1 MWINPLKIAFRTLL
15 KNKFHSFINLAGLV
29 TGMTACWLI
38 AVFVRNELGYDRFL
52 DKAERI
58 FQVNISA
65 NFGGSAFLTS
75 NTPPPAG
82 SALQTEYPEIQ
93 AYTRMFQ
100 VGDVAVGR
108 ENPQSEK
115 QFTETGVWA
124 VDSNFLEVF
133 SFPLLEGRPD
143 VCLNEPNA
151 VVLTESIAE
160 KYFGHADGSFRSVL
174 GQTLMLNDRPFK
186 VTGILKSL
194 PRQSSLQFD
203 ILAPTAAYKVIERF
217 NWSWVWL
224 QMETFVLLHNKPTEP
239 ELMALEAKFPSMV
252 RKYASG
258 AFERIGQPYDEFI
271 KKGGKWE
278 LGLKPMTKV
287 HLYSEGVGS
296 RLNTLGSIRD
306 VYVFATV
313 GVLILLLA
321 CINFMNLTTARSL
334 TRAREVGVRK
344 VLGSGKN
351 RLVRQFITESIL
363 FGCAAG
369 VLAFAATHAVLPVFN
384 RLSGETFVLKDL
396 FAGWAG
402 VLALCLPFVA
412 GLLGGSYPAFYL
424 SSFTPVT
431 ILKNKISAK
440 GNTWIKNG
448 LVVFQFAIS
457 VGMIVGTL
465 VVLFQID
472 YTRKKDIGLEK
483 ENVLVINSAQR
494 LGEQKESFRQK
505 LEQMP
510 EVVRASLST
519 DLPAKNAFG
528 DFYVPEPD
536 GSNPGIARDLAL
548 SSYMVDYD
556 FVPAMGIRLLQGR
569 NFSRDFPSD
578 SAAVILNE
586 TAARIIGWKDPIGQF
601 MYYPGNRNQRF
612 QVIGIMKD
620 FHAQSFRTAIE
631 PFGLFH
637 YSSRTYQLP
646 DEYLAVRIRP
656 GAEKKLLTGIEAEWK
671 VFAPGAPFDYS
682 FLDENFNALYRSEA
696 KLGGILSAFTALSI
710 FIACLGLFGLIA
722 LAAEQRTKEIGV
734 RKVLGA
740 SVAGIVGL
748 LSRDFLKLVLLS
760 VALAIPFAWY
770 FMDQWLQGFV
780 YRIDLEWWIFAAAG
794 LTAVV
799 IALITLSFQAVRAA
813 LANPVSSLKTE

>member
-15 KNKFHSFINLAGLV
+15 KNKFYSFINLAGLA

-58 FQVNISA
+58 CQVNISA

-75 NTPPPAG
+75 GTPPPVGA
-82 SALQTEYPEIQ
+82 ALQAEYPEIQ

-100 VGDVAVGR
+100 VGDVAVSR
-108 ENPQSEK
+108 ENSQREK

-124 VDSNFLEVF
+124 VDSNFLEIF

-151 VVLTESIAE
+151 VVLTEPIAE
-160 KYFGHADGSFRSVL
+160 KYFGHTAGSFRNAI

-203 ILAPTAAYKVIERF
+203 ILVPTAAYKVIERF

-224 QMETFVLLHNKPTEP
+224 QMETFVLLHKKPTEP
-239 ELMALEAKFPSMV
+239 ELMALETKFPAMV
-252 RKYASG
+252 KKYASG

-278 LGLKPMTKV
+278 VFLKPMTKV

-296 RLNTLGSIRD
+296 RLNTLGSIKD
-306 VYVFATV
+306 VAIFAAV

-321 CINFMNLTTARSL
+321 CINFMNLTTARSF

-351 RLVRQFITESIL
+351 VLIRQFITESLL
-363 FGCAAG
+363 FGCVAG
-369 VLAFAATHAVLPVFN
+369 VMAFAAIQAVLPVFN
-384 RLSGETFVLKDL
+384 RLSGEAFIWKDL

-402 VLALCLPFVA
+402 VLALCLPFIA
-412 GLLGGSYPAFYL
+412 GLLGGSYPAFFL
-424 SSFTPVT
+424 SSLTPMT

-440 GNTWIKNG
+440 GNTWVKNG

-457 VGMIVGTL
+457 VAMIICTL

-472 YTRKKDIGLEK
+472 YTRKKDIGLKK

-519 DLPAKNAFG
+519 DLPAKSSFG

-536 GSNPGIARDLAL
+536 GINPAIAKDLTL
-548 SSYMVDYD
+548 SSYIVDYD
-556 FVPAMGIRLLQGR
+556 FVPVMDIRLLQGR

-586 TAARIIGWKDPIGQF
+586 TAARIIGWKDPVGQF

-637 YSSRTYQLP
+637 YSSKTYQLP

-656 GAEKKLLTGIEAEWK
+656 GAEKKLLAGIEAEWK
-671 VFAPGAPFDYS
+671 TFAPGAPFDYS
-682 FLDENFNALYRSEA
+682 FLDEDFNALYRSEA

-740 SVAGIVGL
+740 SVAGLVGL
-748 LSRDFLKLVLLS
+748 LSRDFLKLVLIAS
-760 VALAIPFAWY
+760 VIAAPFAWY
-770 FMDQWLQGFV
+770 FMDKWLQDFAYRMEMQWWMFV
-780 YRIDLEWWIFAAAG
+780 L
-794 LTAVV
+794 AVF
-799 IALITLSFQAVRAA
+799 IALALAFVTLSFQAIRAA
-813 LANPVSSLKTE
+813 NRNPVKSLRSE